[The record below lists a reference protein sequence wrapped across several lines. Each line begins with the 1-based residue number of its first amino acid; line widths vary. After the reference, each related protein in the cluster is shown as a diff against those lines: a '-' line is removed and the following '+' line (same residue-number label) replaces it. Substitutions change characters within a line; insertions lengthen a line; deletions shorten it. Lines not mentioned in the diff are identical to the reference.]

1 MERTHVHD
9 AEPPFRSCTMSR
21 WWRKFRKPGGDSR
34 RADARRQTLFR
45 PQLECLEGR
54 IVPAWVTLAAMPTP
68 RSGLAAATGAD
79 GRIYAIGGA
88 DASGNPLATVE
99 AYNPTTN
106 TWTTAANLN
115 TPRSGLAA
123 VEGTD
128 GRIYVIGGMAASG
141 LTNLVEAYNPATN
154 AWTQVATLPT
164 PRSGLAAAT
173 GADGRIYAIGGANA
187 SGAALAT
194 VE

>member
-1 MERTHVHD
+1 
-9 AEPPFRSCTMSR
+9 MSR
-21 WWRKFRKPGGDSR
+21 WWRMCRKPGGDSR

-88 DASGNPLATVE
+88 NASGTALATVE
-99 AYNPTTN
+99 AYNPATN
-106 TWTTAANLN
+106 TWATIASLN
-115 TPRSGLAA
+115 TARSGLAA
-123 VEGTD
+123 AEGSD
-128 GRIYVIGGMAASG
+128 GRILAFGGKSTSA
-141 LTNLVEAYNPATN
+141 LTNVVEAFTPGSRR
-154 AWTQVATLPT
+154 WTAAATLPT
-164 PRSGLAAAT
+164 PRSMLA
-173 GADGRIYAIGGANA
+173 GAPGGDGRVYAIGGADANSNA
-187 SGAALAT
+187 LPV